1 MTLVTKCRSPRA
13 REPAKHQP
21 HPSHCSSSDFKLKRR
36 EVFCYDTLT
45 SWLETAFSSI
55 YFVQRKNAFSSSN
68 SQPLS
73 CCRCVTK
80 DTASLAAG
88 ETDDKETEN
97 KETDNTSCL
106 ERNLLLQ
113 KPGLLSASAADLKCG
128 HKAAPFPPAHNV
140 TETCELNQI

>member
-45 SWLETAFSSI
+45 SWLETAYSSI
-55 YFVQRKNAFSSSN
+55 NFVQRKNAFSSSN

-73 CCRCVTK
+73 TLSHSPVAGVSPKICSFSCCRR
-80 DTASLAAG
+80 DWQQRDG
-88 ETDDKETEN
+88 EQRDGQHFLSGK
-97 KETDNTSCL
+97 
-106 ERNLLLQ
+106 
-113 KPGLLSASAADLKCG
+113 KPSPAKALSSPVC
-128 HKAAPFPPAHNV
+128 F
-140 TETCELNQI
+140 CS